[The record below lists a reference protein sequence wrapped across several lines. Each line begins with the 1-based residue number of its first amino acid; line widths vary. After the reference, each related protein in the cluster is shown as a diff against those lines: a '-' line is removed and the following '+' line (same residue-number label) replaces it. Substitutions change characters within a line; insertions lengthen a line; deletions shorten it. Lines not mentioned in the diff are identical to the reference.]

1 LLVYDARIR
10 QSALE
15 HLAAGATVSSVSR
28 RLLVS
33 RSAIRAWRDD
43 PLPSVDPTACPR
55 CTASALADAE
65 YSQLLGLYLGDGC
78 LSEHRKAVFA
88 LRIACDSAYPG
99 TITEAAE
106 VITAVNPG
114 RPVHRTQAPGCTH
127 LVSYWKHWP
136 CLFPQHGPGR
146 KHLRPIVLANWQR
159 EIVAHRPELFLRG
172 LFLSDGCRVANW
184 TTRRAHGEVRRYE
197 YPRYMFSN
205 ESTDIMRL
213 CQWALDLLDIAWRMP
228 RPNALSVARREAVAA
243 LDRIVGPK
251 T

>member
-1 LLVYDARIR
+1 VYDARTR
-10 QSALE
+10 QSALDS
-15 HLAAGATVSSVSR
+15 LAAGETVSSVSR
-28 RLLVS
+28 RLCVS

-43 PLPSVDPTACPR
+43 RRPSIDPTACPR
-55 CTASALADAE
+55 CTGSPLANAE

-88 LRIACDSAYPG
+88 LRIACDDAYPEIIAG
-99 TITEAAE
+99 AAE
-106 VITAVNPG
+106 VILAVNPG
-114 RPVHRTQAPGCTH
+114 RPVHRVQAPGCTH

-146 KHLRPIVLANWQR
+146 KHLRPIVLTDWQQ
-159 EIVAHRPELFLRG
+159 EIVAHRPEPFLRG

-184 TTRRAHGEVRRYE
+184 TTHRVDDEVRRYE
-197 YPRYMFSN
+197 YTRYMFSN

-213 CQWALDLLDIAWRMP
+213 CQWALDLLDVAWRMP
-228 RPNALSVARREAVAA
+228 RPNALSVARREAVAV

>member
-1 LLVYDARIR
+1 MYDTRIR
-10 QSALE
+10 QSALDS
-15 HLAAGATVSSVSR
+15 LAAGETLSSVSR
-28 RLLVS
+28 RLSVS
-33 RSAIRAWRDD
+33 RSAIRAWRDE
-43 PLPSVDPTACPR
+43 PAPSVDPTACPR
-55 CTASALADAE
+55 CTDSTLAADE

-88 LRIACDSAYPG
+88 LRIACDDAYPG
-99 TITEAAE
+99 IIAE
-106 VITAVNPG
+106 TAKVTAVVNPG
-114 RPVHRTQAPGCTH
+114 RPVHRVQASGCTH

-146 KHLRPIVLANWQR
+146 KHLRPIVLADWQH
-159 EIVAHRPELFLRG
+159 EIVAQRPEPFLRG

-184 TTRRAHGEVRRYE
+184 TTRRANGEVRRYE
-197 YPRYMFSN
+197 YTRYMFSN

-213 CQWALDLLDIAWRMP
+213 CQWALDLLDVPWRMP

-251 T
+251 A